1 MSRTVSYR
9 PMMMPKGFET
19 ARWVDVLNVSD
30 PNGSRGVDLNQGNR
44 KSRSLDEQLR
54 GYFRVHWS
62 TSYAEVFAGWNISYG
77 QRWRRRRPR
86 CARQFERRQLGR
98 CCEAT
103 QMRGG
108 GQEQRRIMD
117 NKRCAGGQ
125 RRENLANNRSARG
138 RACKTL
144 SITLFE
150 DVGDDR
156 VWLLTADQS
165 RGRVELILSASRSA

>member
-1 MSRTVSYR
+1 MRKFLLVGIFL
-9 PMMMPKGFET
+9 M
-19 ARWVDVLNVSD
+19 VNV
-30 PNGSRGVDLNQGNR
+30 GVAVAQDAQDNLSADN
-44 KSRSLDEQLR
+44 
-54 GYFRVHWS
+54 W
-62 TSYAEVFAGWNISYG
+62 
-77 QRWRRRRPR
+77 
-86 CARQFERRQLGR
+86 GR